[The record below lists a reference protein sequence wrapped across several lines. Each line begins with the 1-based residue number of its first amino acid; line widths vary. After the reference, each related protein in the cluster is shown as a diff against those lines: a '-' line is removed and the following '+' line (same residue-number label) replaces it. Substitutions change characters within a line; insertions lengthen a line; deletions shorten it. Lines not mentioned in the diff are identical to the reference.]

1 MIAARHAVR
10 RETLDVDVTSE
21 ALAFA
26 LQPRLSDLNR
36 ARLLPA
42 IERVLDELS
51 PEGRRVRIDRLD
63 LDLGAFSASTVE
75 RDAEDRLVSALRRT
89 LSELLGWL
97 AFGPVPGSRVVSET
111 EARRELLAHYLL
123 AGVLP
128 FGGGPA
134 LSLDEMMVWMMEAD
148 PAGVA
153 QVVRMHGRHEY
164 VLERIVAQLS
174 EAALHGLIRV
184 LEPRYAAL
192 ILEYVA
198 DLEETHRDEPVLPV
212 GDRDLSHLVW
222 VLVTAYLV
230 QDPGSQFN
238 RKSFVKALIEG
249 LAASEG
255 LEYAEVLH
263 ALRVGLEWMSRKQPL
278 RSSLP
283 AVVAELVR
291 ELGEPVAVD
300 PPAPLPRER
309 AEALEE
315 LTRIFNQIPAPY
327 RPRPEDRLRRVLT
340 EALLA
345 HDDGAPLDEA
355 FHAGVLAELFAWPLA
370 EPVSRFLLDATGPS
384 TPLRAAVLAASR
396 ASVTDEPE
404 ALSPA
409 RAEALD
415 ELMAIFNQIPVPYR
429 PRPEDRLRRVL
440 IAALLAHD
448 DGAPLDEAFYAG
460 LLAELFAWPLAEPVT
475 RFLLDATADDEGSPL
490 RTAMLAATRGDVL
503 VLAQRDQE
511 RRLRKEAAD
520 RRTRERWAAELS
532 EKELQR
538 IAATL
543 APRRHRVLL
552 AAAEVLAAAW
562 RETAPP
568 GHPALTERRAFWSFM
583 LGFVARHP
591 ASGHS
596 VERLVA
602 AFFEHSAARY
612 LAAAPV
618 APDLAVEGG
627 HLLDRANRLA
637 RAAGDV
643 ALVAIFHRDRRIL
656 LAPWERVRASGHPAR
671 RGRLWHG
678 AETAAEEAS
687 PIYIENAGLVLTAP
701 FLPHLFGALDLYRER
716 ENGRPVL
723 RDGEAASRAV
733 HLLQSLADGSTWT
746 PEPLLVLNKIL
757 CGMPVGA
764 PVARGI
770 EPTDPEKEIGEKV
783 LRSMLA
789 SWTAIANTSVAGLQE
804 TFLRRDGKLLRIP
817 DGWKLEVQRRT
828 VDFLVDEVPWNHSV
842 ICHRW
847 MPQPLYVSW

>member
-1 MIAARHAVR
+1 MTARHAVR

-26 LQPRLSDLNR
+26 LQPRLADFNR

-51 PEGRRVRIDRLD
+51 PEGRRVCVDRLD
-63 LDLGAFSASTVE
+63 LDLGAFSAGSVE

-89 LSELLGWL
+89 LSELLGRL
-97 AFGPVPGSRVVSET
+97 ALGPVPGARVVSEI

-123 AGVLP
+123 AGILP

-134 LSLDEMMVWMMEAD
+134 FSLDELMVSMIEAD

-153 QVVRMHGRHEY
+153 QIVRTHGRHEY

-174 EAALHGLIRV
+174 EAALHDLIRL
-184 LEPRYAAL
+184 LEPRHAAL

-198 DLEETHRDEPVLPV
+198 DLEQVHRDEPVLPV
-212 GDRDLSHLVW
+212 GERDLSHMVW
-222 VLVTAYLV
+222 VLVAAYLV

-238 RKSFVKALIEG
+238 RKSFVKALLEG

-255 LEYAEVLH
+255 LAYAEVLR
-263 ALRVGLEWMSRKQPL
+263 ALRVGLEWLSRTQPL

-291 ELGEPVAVD
+291 ELGEPEASADEEAV
-300 PPAPLPRER
+300 PLSPAR

-315 LTRIFNQIPAPY
+315 LMAIFNQIPSPY
-327 RPRPEDRLRRVLT
+327 RPRPEDRLRRVLLA
-340 EALLA
+340 ALLA
-345 HDDGAPLDEA
+345 HDERVPLDEA
-355 FHAGVLAELFAWPLA
+355 FYAGVLAELFAWPLP
-370 EPVSRFLLDATGPS
+370 EPVSRCLLDAADAS
-384 TPLRAAVLAASR
+384 TPLHAAVLAASR
-396 ASVTDEPE
+396 GDALVHARRDE
-404 ALSPA
+404 A
-409 RAEALD
+409 R
-415 ELMAIFNQIPVPYR
+415 
-429 PRPEDRLRRVL
+429 RLRR
-440 IAALLAHD
+440 
-448 DGAPLDEAFYAG
+448 
-460 LLAELFAWPLAEPVT
+460 
-475 RFLLDATADDEGSPL
+475 
-490 RTAMLAATRGDVL
+490 
-503 VLAQRDQE
+503 
-511 RRLRKEAAD
+511 EAAD
-520 RRTRERWAAELS
+520 RRTRERWAADLS
-532 EKELQR
+532 EEALQR

-591 ASGHS
+591 SSGHS

-612 LAAAPV
+612 LAVAPV

-627 HLLDRANRLA
+627 RLLERASRLA
-637 RAAGDV
+637 RAAGDL
-643 ALVAIFHRDRRIL
+643 ALVGIFHRDRRIL
-656 LAPWERVRASGHPAR
+656 LAPWERVRSQKHPAR
-671 RGRLWHG
+671 RGRPWREE
-678 AETAAEEAS
+678 ETAAAEAS

-701 FLPHLFGALDLYRER
+701 FLPHLFGALDFYVER
-716 ENGRPVL
+716 EDGRPVL
-723 RDGEAASRAV
+723 RDRESASRAV
-733 HLLQSLADGSTWT
+733 HLLQYLVDGRTWA

-764 PVARGI
+764 PVAREI
-770 EPTDPEKEIGEKV
+770 EPTDDEQEICDKL

-789 SWTAIANTSVAGLQE
+789 SWTAIANTSADGLRE
-804 TFLRRDGKLLRIP
+804 TFLRRAGKLLRVS

-847 MPQPLYVSW
+847 MPGPLYISW